1 MKISEADQHLDAVN
15 KEEEI
20 TEDDEYVPR
29 MPHTELSSDEL
40 EAQYP
45 SLEAPEELE
54 LEDLG
59 KLEKDTLYAAG
70 MQVVQQILDEMAVA
84 GRTRRAQP
92 EPPPQHPGAAA
103 AAK

>member
-1 MKISEADQHLDAVN
+1 MQKSLAYYDLFNSRPLLDLV
-15 KEEEI
+15 
-20 TEDDEYVPR
+20 D
-29 MPHTELSSDEL
+29 
-40 EAQYP
+40 YP

-70 MQVVQQILDEMAVA
+70 MQVVQQILDEMAAA